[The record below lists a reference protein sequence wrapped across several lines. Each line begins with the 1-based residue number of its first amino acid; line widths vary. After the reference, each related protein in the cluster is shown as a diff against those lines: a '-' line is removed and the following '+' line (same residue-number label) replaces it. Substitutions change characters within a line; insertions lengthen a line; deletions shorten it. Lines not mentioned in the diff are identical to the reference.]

1 MIDMK
6 EEKDENI
13 KLKLYDEM
21 LELQTIA
28 RHTPKNLVP
37 KISLNDFLHQVTNK
51 KLSNQNQPDFSELDN
66 ELLDKK
72 PKRKMTKTFS
82 TLDPNR
88 LRSTSLAENT
98 LKIDARK

>member
-37 KISLNDFLHQVTNK
+37 KISMDEFLH
-51 KLSNQNQPDFSELDN
+51 
-66 ELLDKK
+66 
-72 PKRKMTKTFS
+72 
-82 TLDPNR
+82 
-88 LRSTSLAENT
+88 
-98 LKIDARK
+98 